1 MNKKHTIINPSYPHV
16 CSDMAVEAYLQGYN
30 WVIDR
35 FNVDK
40 SVYLAGHSEG
50 GMMAATLTNV
60 GEALP
65 IKATVLFAPANSL
78 VMLMQLHPEHRD
90 IVSDYYGFEG
100 NKPTWGSAKTF
111 TDEEKN
117 YIYSNFDKFS
127 KTGLFWS
134 CVPNITVEEVK
145 ELNTNFLQAPTES
158 ETTYYNDKCK
168 FVNKNP
174 IKIFHGTADTSCIV
188 GYSEILYRMLK
199 NAGANVELRLMEGVP
214 HTGEDGITA
223 VGNNNVTTIFGEE
236 LSGVPTSLI
245 ETVKYFRRF

>member
-1 MNKKHTIINPSYPHV
+1 
-16 CSDMAVEAYLQGYN
+16 
-30 WVIDR
+30 
-35 FNVDK
+35 
-40 SVYLAGHSEG
+40 
-50 GMMAATLTNV
+50 
-60 GEALP
+60 
-65 IKATVLFAPANSL
+65 
-78 VMLMQLHPEHRD
+78 MLMQLLPEHRD

-100 NKPTWGSAKTF
+100 SKPAWGSAKTF